1 MESTIE
7 FRILG
12 PLEVW
17 REGGSLPLGGLKQ
30 RSLLA
35 LLLLQANQV
44 VSTDRLVHELWG
56 DEPPG
61 TAVTALHG
69 YVSQLR
75 KLIEP
80 ERTAGGESR
89 VLVTRPPGYV
99 LNVGPGQ
106 LDLDR
111 FEASVRRARE
121 ELVAGRPE
129 PAARDLREAFAL
141 WRGAPL
147 ADLASEP
154 FAQSAARPLEELWL
168 AALEDRIDADLALG
182 RHREVASELEAVIRS
197 HPLRERLRGQ
207 QMLALYR
214 CGRQADALNAYAAA
228 RRTLSEELGIEP
240 STALKQLER
249 EILNQEESLGAP
261 AREPELESEAEAVP
275 RGRRRAGMVLAGLTA
290 VVIAV
295 AAGIALFAR
304 SGSGGGAEVP
314 TNAVGRLAADGSLAS
329 SYAVGSHPTSVAVG
343 AGAVWSLDSGDGTI
357 TRVDAESH
365 KARTFSPGMPLGDI
379 AAGRDALWV
388 IDQAGARVAR
398 IDARSLA
405 VNPPLALTPR
415 AGSSAPPGGTAG
427 GQVIAVG
434 GGSVWAIGG
443 DLVLYRISESNGE
456 VKRLAEV
463 RHANTLTYG
472 MGALW
477 VVTTDNAVLRIDP
490 HKGRVT
496 RRIPVP
502 ADSLSGMAAGA
513 GALWVTD
520 PVDGVVWRIQL
531 GPPRLVMRTIEAGVG
546 AAAVTVGANAV
557 WVVNGADTTVVRI
570 DPGSGR
576 ASRRHLPRPPL
587 AVAAAPGGDA
597 WVSLADATPASKGT
611 PAGKAAPVTASCSVT
626 GQAGAAGADVV
637 IVSDLPFQGRSR
649 AQALAIDASIRRVLA
664 SRHYRAGRL
673 TVGYQACDDST
684 RQLGGFEAE
693 TCAANARSYANDRRV
708 VAVIGAYNSDCTQIE
723 IPLANKA
730 RGGPLAMVSPAS
742 SSAGLTVRTEGQ
754 PPGTLAQLY
763 PTGVRNFVR
772 VQPNDNAQ
780 AQADVAAARMLK
792 IRRIAIL
799 LDPTS
804 GPYGLNLATA
814 FERAARRA
822 GIVIVRRGA
831 WDPAAEGYA
840 QLAANVV
847 RDVDGVFLAGGMN
860 GNSARLLPALRK
872 ASSGRIR
879 VVAPDGFISV
889 RSLVDAVGPRAPWLL
904 MSVAGQP
911 ATYLNRAAR
920 TFQSALAANPAG
932 GLPPDR
938 YWPAYGAQ
946 AASAALS
953 AIARSDGTRE
963 SVRKAL
969 FSTRLSTAFGPIAF
983 DRNGDIEDAPFTLLR
998 LAPAGSGMSAAG
1010 PDFADGT
1017 EPVAVVRP

>member
-1 MESTIE
+1 VENTIE

-56 DEPPG
+56 EEPPG

-80 ERTAGGESR
+80 ERAAGGESR
-89 VLVTRPPGYV
+89 VLVTRPPGYM
-99 LNVGPGQ
+99 LNIGPGQ

-168 AALEDRIDADLALG
+168 AALEDRIDADLELG
-182 RHREVASELEAVIRS
+182 RHREVATELEAVIRS

-214 CGRQADALNAYAAA
+214 CGRQADALNAYAEA

-240 STALKQLER
+240 SSALKQLER
-249 EILNQEESLGAP
+249 DILNQDPSLGAP
-261 AREPELESEAEAVP
+261 TREPELQLEAGAAP
-275 RGRRRAGMVLAGLTA
+275 RRRRRAGVVLAALTA
-290 VVIAV
+290 AVIAV
-295 AAGIALFAR
+295 AAGIVVVTR
-304 SGSGGGAEVP
+304 SGSDGGSEVP
-314 TNAVGRLAADGSLAS
+314 SNAVGLLAADGTLARS
-329 SYAVGSHPTSVAVG
+329 AAVGQHPTSVAVG

-357 TRVDAESH
+357 TRVDPESR
-365 KARTFSPGMPLGDI
+365 KTRTFSPGMPLGDI

-388 IDQAGARVAR
+388 IDQAGKRVAR
-398 IDARSLA
+398 IDGGSLA
-405 VNPPLALTPR
+405 VNTPIALASLGR
-415 AGSSAPPGGTAG
+415 SSAPPGGTAG
-427 GQVIAVG
+427 GQTIAVG
-434 GGSVWAIGG
+434 GGSVWALGG
-443 DLVLYRISESNGE
+443 DLVLYRISETDGE
-456 VKRLAEV
+456 VTRLASV

-477 VVTTDNAVLRIDP
+477 VVTTDNAVLRVDP
-490 HKGRVT
+490 RTGRVT
-496 RRIPVP
+496 RRIAVP

-531 GPPRLVMRTIEAGVG
+531 GPPRLVMRTIEAGIG
-546 AAAVTVGANAV
+546 AAAVTVGADAV
-557 WVVNGADTTVVRI
+557 WVVNGADATVVRI
-570 DPGSGR
+570 DPVSGR

-587 AVAAAPGGDA
+587 AVAAAPGGHA
-597 WVSLADATPASKGT
+597 WVSLADAAPASTST
-611 PAGKAAPVTASCSVT
+611 PAGKAAPVTSTCTVT
-626 GQAGAAGADVV
+626 GPAGAAGADVV

-649 AQALAIDASIRRVLA
+649 AQALAIDGAIRRVLA
-664 SRHYRAGRL
+664 SRNHRAGRL
-673 TVGYQACDDST
+673 TVGYQGCDDST
-684 RQLGGFEAE
+684 KQLGGFEAE
-693 TCAANARSYANDRRV
+693 TCAANARAYANDARV
-708 VAVIGAYNSDCTQIE
+708 VAVIGAYNSDCTQVE
-723 IPLANKA
+723 IPLTNKA

-754 PPGTLAQLY
+754 PPGTLEQLY
-763 PTGVRNFVR
+763 PTGVRSFVR

-780 AQADVAAARMLK
+780 AEADVAAARLLK

-804 GPYGLNLATA
+804 GPYGLTLATG

-822 GIVIVRRGA
+822 GIAIVRRGV
-831 WDPAAEGYA
+831 WDPAADGYGR
-840 QLAANVV
+840 LAVKVV
-847 RDVDGVFLAGGMN
+847 RDVDGVFLAGGMT
-860 GNSARLLPALRK
+860 GNSAHLLPALRK
-872 ASSGRIR
+872 ASSGRVR
-879 VVAPDGFISV
+879 VVAPDGFIAV
-889 RSLVDAVGPRAPWLL
+889 PELVDAVGPRAPWLL

-911 ATYLNRAAR
+911 ATNLNRAGRIFTA
-920 TFQSALAANPAG
+920 ALAARPPG

-946 AASAALS
+946 ATIAALS

-963 SVRKAL
+963 GVRKAL
-969 FSTRLSTAFGPIAF
+969 FATRLHTAFGPIAF
-983 DRNGDIEDAPFTLLR
+983 DHNGDIEHAPFTLLR
-998 LAPAGSGMSAAG
+998 LAPDGAGMSDAG

-1017 EPVAVVRP
+1017 EAVTVVRP

>member
-1 MESTIE
+1 MESAID

-80 ERTAGGESR
+80 ERAAGAESR
-89 VLVTRPPGYV
+89 VLVTRAPGYV
-99 LNVGPGQ
+99 LNVLPGQ

-121 ELVAGRPE
+121 ELVSGRPE

-168 AALEDRIDADLALG
+168 AALEDRIEADLALG

-214 CGRQADALNAYAAA
+214 CGRQADALNAYADA

-240 STALKQLER
+240 SSALKQLER
-249 EILNQEESLGAP
+249 DILNQDASLGAP
-261 AREPELESEAEAVP
+261 APPEQERRAEPAAAP
-275 RGRRRAGMVLAGLTA
+275 RRRRRTGIAVAGVVAAA
-290 VVIAV
+290 VAV
-295 AAGIALFAR
+295 AAGVVLFTR
-304 SGSGGGAEVP
+304 SGSDGSTTVP
-314 TNAVGRLAADGSLAS
+314 RNAVGQLAANGSLAS
-329 SYAVGSHPTSVAVG
+329 SAAVGSHPTSVAVG
-343 AGAVWSLDSGDGTI
+343 AGAVWSLDSGDNTI
-357 TRVDAESH
+357 TRVDRDSGAT
-365 KARTFSPGMPLGDI
+365 RTFSPGMPLGDI
-379 AAGRDALWV
+379 AASGDALWV
-388 IDQAGARVAR
+388 IDQAGTRVAR
-398 IDARSLA
+398 VDGRSLA
-405 VNPPLALTPR
+405 VNPPIALVPR
-415 AGSSAPPGGTAG
+415 GRTSAPPGGTAG

-434 GGSVWAIGG
+434 GGSVWALGG
-443 DLVLYRISESNGE
+443 DLVLSRISEGDGK
-456 VKRLAEV
+456 VTRLGEV

-477 VVTTDNAVLRIDP
+477 VVTTDNTVLRVDP
-490 HKGRVT
+490 RTGRVT

-531 GPPRLVMRTIEAGVG
+531 GPPRLVMRTIEAGIG
-546 AAAVTVGANAV
+546 AAAIAVGRDAV

-570 DPGSGR
+570 DPASGR

-587 AVAAAPGGDA
+587 AVAAAPGSDA
-597 WVSLADATPASKGT
+597 WVSLADASPESASSS
-611 PAGKAAPVTASCSVT
+611 AGKAAPVAASCSVT
-626 GQAGAAGADVV
+626 GPAGAAGTDVV

-649 AQALAIDASIRRVLA
+649 AQALSIDASIRRVLA
-664 SRHYRAGRL
+664 SRHYRAGRM

-684 RQLGGFEAE
+684 KQLGGFEVE
-693 TCAANARSYANDRRV
+693 TCAANARAYARDTRV
-708 VAVIGAYNSDCTQIE
+708 VAVIGSYNSGCTQLE
-723 IPLANKA
+723 IPLTNSA

-742 SSAGLTVRTEGQ
+742 SSAGLTVRTDE
-754 PPGTLAQLY
+754 
-763 PTGVRNFVR
+763 
-772 VQPNDNAQ
+772 
-780 AQADVAAARMLK
+780 
-792 IRRIAIL
+792 
-799 LDPTS
+799 
-804 GPYGLNLATA
+804 
-814 FERAARRA
+814 
-822 GIVIVRRGA
+822 
-831 WDPAAEGYA
+831 
-840 QLAANVV
+840 
-847 RDVDGVFLAGGMN
+847 
-860 GNSARLLPALRK
+860 
-872 ASSGRIR
+872 
-879 VVAPDGFISV
+879 
-889 RSLVDAVGPRAPWLL
+889 
-904 MSVAGQP
+904 
-911 ATYLNRAAR
+911 
-920 TFQSALAANPAG
+920 
-932 GLPPDR
+932 
-938 YWPAYGAQ
+938 
-946 AASAALS
+946 
-953 AIARSDGTRE
+953 
-963 SVRKAL
+963 
-969 FSTRLSTAFGPIAF
+969 
-983 DRNGDIEDAPFTLLR
+983 
-998 LAPAGSGMSAAG
+998 
-1010 PDFADGT
+1010 
-1017 EPVAVVRP
+1017 

>member
-80 ERTAGGESR
+80 ERAAGGESR

-111 FEASVRRARE
+111 FEASVRHARE

-168 AALEDRIDADLALG
+168 AALEDRIEADLALG
-182 RHREVASELEAVIRS
+182 RHREVASELEAVIRN

-207 QMLALYR
+207 RMLALYR
-214 CGRQADALNAYAAA
+214 CGRQADALNAYAEA

-240 STALKQLER
+240 SSALKQLER
-249 EILNQEESLGAP
+249 DILNQEESLGAP
-261 AREPELESEAEAVP
+261 AGEQEQQAEAATVP
-275 RGRRRAGMVLAGLTA
+275 RRRRRTGVVLAGVTA
-290 VVIAV
+290 AVIAV
-295 AAGIALFAR
+295 AAGIVVSTR
-304 SGSGGGAEVP
+304 SGSDGGTAVP
-314 TNAVGRLAADGSLAS
+314 PNAVGRLAADGTLAS
-329 SYAVGSHPTSVAVG
+329 SAAVGSHPTSVAVG

-357 TRVDAESH
+357 TRVDLESH
-365 KARTFSPGMPLGDI
+365 KTRTFSPGMSLGDI

-398 IDARSLA
+398 IDSGSLA
-405 VNPPLALTPR
+405 VNPPVNLGVR
-415 AGSSAPPGGTAG
+415 GRSSLPPGGTAG
-427 GQVIAVG
+427 GQAIAVG
-434 GGSVWAIGG
+434 GGSVWALGG
-443 DLVLYRISESNGE
+443 DLVLYRISESDSR
-456 VKRLAEV
+456 VTRLAQV

-477 VVTTDNAVLRIDP
+477 VVTTDNAVLRVDP
-490 HKGRVT
+490 STGRLT

-531 GPPRLVMRTIEAGVG
+531 GPPRLVMRTIEAGIG
-546 AAAVTVGANAV
+546 AAAVAVGADSV

-570 DPGSGR
+570 DPVSGR

-587 AVAAAPGGDA
+587 AVSAAAGGDA
-597 WVSLADATPASKGT
+597 WVSLADASPASTGAS
-611 PAGKAAPVTASCSVT
+611 AGRAAPVSASCSVS
-626 GQAGAAGADVV
+626 GPAGAAGSDVL

-649 AQALAIDASIRRVLA
+649 AKALAIDASIRRVLA
-664 SRHYRAGRL
+664 ARHYRAGR
-673 TVGYQACDDST
+673 TRVGYQACDDST
-684 RQLGGFEAE
+684 KQAGGFEAE
-693 TCAANARSYANDRRV
+693 TCASNARAYANDPRV
-708 VAVIGAYNSDCTQIE
+708 VVVIGAYNSGCTQIE
-723 IPLANKA
+723 IPLTNTA
-730 RGGPLAMVSPAS
+730 RGGPLAMVSAAS
-742 SSAGLTVRTEGQ
+742 SSAGLTVRTEGE
-754 PPGTLAQLY
+754 PPGTLEQLY

-780 AQADVAAARMLK
+780 ARADVAAARLLK

-804 GPYGLNLATA
+804 GSYGLTLATA
-814 FERAARRA
+814 FERAAKRA
-822 GIVIVRRGA
+822 GIVIVRRGV
-831 WDPAAEGYA
+831 WDPAADGYA
-840 QLAANVV
+840 RLAAGVV
-847 RDVDGVFLAGGMN
+847 KDVDGVFLAGGMT
-860 GNSARLLPALRK
+860 GNSAHLLPALRK
-872 ASSGRIR
+872 ASSGRVR
-879 VVAPDGFISV
+879 VVAPDGFIFV
-889 RSLVDAVGPRAPWLL
+889 PGLVDAVGTRAPWLV
-904 MSVAGQP
+904 MSIAGQP
-911 ATYLNRAAR
+911 AKNLNRAGR
-920 TFQSALAANPAG
+920 NFTNALAAKSPG
-932 GLPPDR
+932 GLPPDL

-946 AASAALS
+946 ATIVALS
-953 AIARSDGTRE
+953 AIARSDATRE
-963 SVRKAL
+963 GVRKAL
-969 FSTRLSTAFGPIAF
+969 FSTRLQTAFGPVAF
-983 DRNGDIEDAPFTLLR
+983 DGNGDIEHASFTLLR
-998 LAPAGSGMSAAG
+998 LAPAGAGMSDVG

-1017 EPVAVVRP
+1017 EAIAVVRP

>member
-1 MESTIE
+1 VESTIE

-69 YVSQLR
+69 YISQLR

-111 FEASVRRARE
+111 FEASVRNARE

-141 WRGAPL
+141 WRGSPL

-168 AALEDRIDADLALG
+168 AALEDRIEADLALG

-207 QMLALYR
+207 QMIALYR
-214 CGRQADALNAYAAA
+214 CGRQADALNAYADA

-240 STALKQLER
+240 SSALKQLER
-249 EILNQEESLGAP
+249 DILNQDASLGAP
-261 AREPELESEAEAVP
+261 ARETVPQAEAEAAP
-275 RGRRRAGMVLAGLTA
+275 RRRRRTGVLFAGAAAA
-290 VVIAV
+290 VVAV
-295 AAGIALFAR
+295 AAGSVLVTR
-304 SGSGGGAEVP
+304 SGSGGSTEVP
-314 TNAVGRLAADGSLAS
+314 PNAVARLAADGTLAS
-329 SYAVGSHPTSVAVG
+329 SSAVGSHPTSVAVG

-357 TRVDAESH
+357 TRFDPRTHET
-365 KARTFSPGMPLGDI
+365 RTFSPGLPLGDI

-398 IDARSLA
+398 IDGRSLA
-405 VNPPLALTPR
+405 VNPAIALASR
-415 AGSSAPPGGTAG
+415 GASSAPPGGTAG

-434 GGSVWAIGG
+434 GGSVWALGG
-443 DLVLYRISESNGE
+443 DLVLYRISESDGE
-456 VKRLAEV
+456 VTRLDGV

-490 HKGRVT
+490 RTGRVT
-496 RRIPVP
+496 RRIAVP

-520 PVDGVVWRIQL
+520 PVDGLVWRIQL
-531 GPPRLVMRTIEAGVG
+531 GPPRLVMRTIEAGIG

-570 DPGSGR
+570 DPVSGR
-576 ASRRHLPRPPL
+576 ATRHHLPRPPL

-597 WVSLADATPASKGT
+597 WVSLADASPGGT
-611 PAGKAAPVTASCSVT
+611 SARAGKAAPVTASCSVT
-626 GQAGAAGADVV
+626 GAAGAAGADVV

-649 AQALAIDASIRRVLA
+649 AQALAIDGAIRRVLS
-664 SRHYRAGRL
+664 SRHHRAGRL

-684 RQLGGFEAE
+684 KQLGGFEAE
-693 TCAANARSYANDRRV
+693 TCAANARAYANDRRV

-723 IPLANKA
+723 IPLANTA

-754 PPGTLAQLY
+754 PPGTLGQLY

-780 AQADVAAARMLK
+780 ARADVVAARMLK

-804 GPYGLNLATA
+804 GPYGLNLATG
-814 FERAARRA
+814 FERAAKRA
-822 GIVIVRRGA
+822 GIVIVRRGS
-831 WDPAAEGYA
+831 WDPAADGYA
-840 QLAANVV
+840 RLAASVV

-860 GNSARLLPALRK
+860 GNSAHLLPALRK
-872 ASSGRIR
+872 ASSGRLR

-889 RSLVDAVGPRAPWLL
+889 PQLVDAVGPRAPWLL

-911 ATYLNRAAR
+911 ATSLSRAAR
-920 TFQSALAANPAG
+920 AFTTALAAKPPG

-946 AASAALS
+946 AASTALS

-963 SVRKAL
+963 GVRKAL
-969 FSTRLSTAFGPIAF
+969 FSTQLMTAFGPIAF
-983 DRNGDIEDAPFTLLR
+983 DRNGDIEKPAFTLLR
-998 LAPAGSGMSAAG
+998 LAPAGAGMSDAG

-1017 EPVAVVRP
+1017 EAAAVVRP

>member
-1 MESTIE
+1 MESAIE

-80 ERTAGGESR
+80 EREAGGESR

-111 FEASVRRARE
+111 FEASVRHARE

-129 PAARDLREAFAL
+129 PASRDLREAFAL

-228 RRTLSEELGIEP
+228 RRTLAEELGIEP
-240 STALKQLER
+240 SSALKQLER
-249 EILNQEESLGAP
+249 DILNQDQSLGAP
-261 AREPELESEAEAVP
+261 TRAPEQKAEAAVAP
-275 RGRRRAGMVLAGLTA
+275 RRRRRTGLVIAAVTA
-290 VVIAV
+290 VIVAV
-295 AAGIALFAR
+295 AAGVALITRA
-304 SGSGGGAEVP
+304 GSDGGTAVP
-314 TNAVGRLAADGSLAS
+314 ANAVGRLAADGSLAS
-329 SYAVGSHPTSVAVG
+329 SAEVGSHPTSVAVG

-357 TRVDAESH
+357 TRVDSGSH
-365 KARTFSPGMPLGDI
+365 TTRTFSPGLPLGDI
-379 AAGRDALWV
+379 AAGSDALWV

-398 IDARSLA
+398 IDGKSLA
-405 VNPPLALTPR
+405 VNPPIALGVR
-415 AGSSAPPGGTAG
+415 GRSSLPPGGTAG
-427 GQVIAVG
+427 GQAIAVG
-434 GGSVWAIGG
+434 GGSVWALGG

-456 VKRLAEV
+456 VTRLADV

-477 VVTTDNAVLRIDP
+477 VVTTDNAVLRIDSRT
-490 HKGRVT
+490 GRIT

-531 GPPRLVMRTIEAGVG
+531 GPPRLVMRTIEAGIG
-546 AAAVTVGANAV
+546 AAAVAAGARAV

-570 DPGSGR
+570 DPVSGR
-576 ASRRHLPRPPL
+576 ASRRNLPRPPL
-587 AVAAAPGGDA
+587 AVAAAGSDV
-597 WVSLADATPASKGT
+597 WVSLADASAAGGAQA
-611 PAGKAAPVTASCSVT
+611 AGKAAAVAASCSVT
-626 GQAGAAGADVV
+626 GPAGAAGSDVL

-664 SRHYRAGRL
+664 SRHYRVGRL

-684 RQLGGFEAE
+684 KQQGGFEEE
-693 TCAANARSYANDRRV
+693 TCAANARAYASDKRV
-708 VAVIGAYNSDCTQIE
+708 VAVIGSYNSGCSQMQ

-730 RGGPLAMVSPAS
+730 QGGPLAMVSAAS
-742 SSAGLTVRTEGQ
+742 SSAGLTVRTPGE
-754 PPGTLAQLY
+754 PPGTLGQLY

-772 VQPNDNAQ
+772 VQPNDIAQ
-780 AQADVAAARMLK
+780 GRANVAAARLLNV
-792 IRRIAIL
+792 RRAAIL

-804 GPYGLNLATA
+804 GSYGLNLAA
-814 FERAARRA
+814 GFENAAKRA
-822 GIVIVRRGA
+822 GITIVRRGT
-831 WDPAAEGYA
+831 WDPAANGYDE
-840 QLAANVV
+840 LAAKVV
-847 RDVDGVFLAGGMN
+847 EGVDGVYLAGGMS
-860 GNSARLLPALRK
+860 GNSAALLPALRK
-872 ASSGRIR
+872 ASSGRVR
-879 VVAPDGFISV
+879 VIAPDGFIAV
-889 RSLVDAVGPRAPWLL
+889 PELVDAVGPRAPWLV
-904 MSVAGQP
+904 MSVAGRP
-911 ATYLNRAAR
+911 AKQFNPPGRAF
-920 TFQSALAANPAG
+920 TNALAARPPG

-938 YWPAYGAQ
+938 YWPAFGAQ

-953 AIARSDGTRE
+953 AIARSDGSRE
-963 SVRKAL
+963 GVRRAL
-969 FSTRLSTAFGPIAF
+969 FSTHLQTAFGPIAF
-983 DRNGDIEDAPFTLLR
+983 DRNGDIEHPPFTLLR
-998 LAPAGSGMSAAG
+998 LQPNGAGMSDAG

-1017 EPVAVVRP
+1017 EPIAVVRP